1 MQPQN
6 RILEHSNGA
15 VRCAGYYH
23 IVFLINKI
31 QKICRQFK
39 NFPFIPSYMYIKNKI
54 QNLILFPANVRS
66 QDPDNKIKRDSFQ
79 IKDLT

>member
-1 MQPQN
+1 
-6 RILEHSNGA
+6 
-15 VRCAGYYH
+15 
-23 IVFLINKI
+23 
-31 QKICRQFK
+31 
-39 NFPFIPSYMYIKNKI
+39 MYIKNKI